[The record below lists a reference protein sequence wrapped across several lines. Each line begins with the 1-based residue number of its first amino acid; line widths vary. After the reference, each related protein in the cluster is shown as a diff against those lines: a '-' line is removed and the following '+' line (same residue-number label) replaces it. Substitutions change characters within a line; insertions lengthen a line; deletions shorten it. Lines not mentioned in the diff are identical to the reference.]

1 MHGLGHVNY
10 PPSPVLKFINHKMG
24 EATEA
29 LTLSLPVKSLVRPVV
44 DIIVSGGH
52 TVLWISHAI
61 CFYMA
66 DALPWD
72 LDRDLERS
80 EFPAVS

>member
-1 MHGLGHVNY
+1 
-10 PPSPVLKFINHKMG
+10 MG
-24 EATEA
+24 EATEVLA
-29 LTLSLPVKSLVRPVV
+29 LSPPVKSLVRAVV

-66 DALPWD
+66 DALPWV
-72 LDRDLERS
+72 LDMDLERS
-80 EFPAVS
+80 EFSAVS